1 MLGKEGKIKRSRL
14 LVYISVL
21 LLLVAAL
28 LFGLNIALAGDV
40 KTLSVEDVRAMPSS
54 GGGYRSINNWKTV
67 ETTSFEGV
75 SVCGLLDGCGVTD
88 DGASIKIWAPDGYF
102 WPALGDTLTVKELKK
117 KGIGGLPPLIAYEM
131 SGKALDPEPDGTGPL
146 RYVAPQ
152 YSIDD
157 TNKPSWVSNV
167 RLIEVGPLGKGAK
180 PPDAKKIPA
189 GEVCVYGNIPPVY
202 PISMMLPLAFGAAG
216 LAVLLMSL
224 ITVIASRSSRRHLRS
239 AVSALLAACLLA
251 GTALALSGG
260 TVRAQESA
268 VFSNGELASMPAFS
282 GHYTFLK
289 QLPPYSYYETDY
301 TGVPVSYL
309 VNEKLRL
316 APGSSGVVIRARD
329 GYAVTLSL
337 EQVNKTYP
345 GGLKLIIAYAKGGQP
360 LAGDEGPIRLIVPQN
375 KQGTR
380 DQGGDANTP
389 LCARM
394 IFAVEVTPVPA
405 GVSVPS
411 PGSVPSGSLAVY
423 GSVTEPPPSVTPAP
437 PPQAQPRAD
446 SAQNPAPAAPQ
457 PGQAPVTAN
466 AVLDL
471 VNSGFGGARGVVS
484 WVAGSAFSFVLPGRA
499 GALLWLAFHRSGV

>member
-1 MLGKEGKIKRSRL
+1 M
-14 LVYISVL
+14 SVL
-21 LLLVAAL
+21 LLLVAAI

-40 KTLSVEDVRAMPSS
+40 LTLGVEDVKAMTSS
-54 GGGYRSINNWKTV
+54 RGDYRSINNWKTV
-67 ETTSFEGV
+67 ETTSFKGV
-75 SVCGLLDGCGVTD
+75 SVWGLLEGCGVTD
-88 DGASIKIWAPDGYF
+88 GGASIKISAPDGYF
-102 WPALGDTLTVKELKK
+102 WPALGTTLTVKELKK
-117 KGIGGLPPLIAYEM
+117 KGIGGLLPLIGYEM
-131 SGKALDPEPDGTGPL
+131 NTKALDPEPDGTGPL

-152 YSIDD
+152 YSIGD

-167 RLIEVGPLGKGAK
+167 RLIEVGPLEKGAR
-180 PPDAKKIPA
+180 PPAVKKIPA
-189 GEVCVYGNIPPVY
+189 DQVWVWGNIPPVY
-202 PISMMLPLAFGAAG
+202 PMSMMIPLAFGAAG

-239 AVSALLAACLLA
+239 AVSALLAAFLLA

-260 TVRAQESA
+260 TARAQASA
-268 VFSNGELASMPAFS
+268 VFSNGELVSMPAFS

-289 QLPPYSYYETDY
+289 QLPPYSYYEADY

-316 APGSSGVVIRARD
+316 APGASGVVVRARD
-329 GYAVTLSL
+329 GYAATLSL

-345 GGLKLIIAYAKGGQP
+345 GGLKLIIAFAKGGQP
-360 LAGDEGPIRLIVPQN
+360 LAGDEGPLRLIVPQN

-389 LCARM
+389 LCARL

-411 PGSVPSGSLAVY
+411 PGSVPPGSLAVY
-423 GSVTEPPPSVTPAP
+423 GSVTEPPPNVTPAP
-437 PPQAQPRAD
+437 PPQAQPQAD
-446 SAQNPAPAAPQ
+446 PAQNPAAAAPQ
-457 PGQAPVTAN
+457 PGQAPVPAN

-484 WVAGSAFSFVLPGRA
+484 WVAGSAFSLVLPGRA